1 MSKTI
6 TWIPAPIKY
15 GRELSIDL
23 LRPIMSRHEV
33 NEVLK
38 TSIFLTEADLPFFEG
53 MVFGN
58 IKDADFIVDKIKTHG
73 RIEIVVIENDTD
85 N

>member
-1 MSKTI
+1 MSKKI
-6 TWIPAPIKY
+6 KWIPAPIKY

-23 LRPIMSRHEV
+23 LNPIMSKHEL
-33 NEVLK
+33 NEVLT

-73 RIEIVVIENDTD
+73 RIEIVIIESET
-85 N
+85 

>member
-15 GRELSIDL
+15 GRELSTEL
-23 LRPIMSRHEV
+23 LTPIMSKHEV

-53 MVFGN
+53 MVFGKV
-58 IKDADFIVDKIKTHG
+58 KDADFIVDKIKTHG
-73 RIEIVVIENDTD
+73 RIEIVIIENEID
-85 N
+85 